1 VARVSLLR
9 RLQVGFALGA
19 LGLAA
24 LMALFMD
31 HALHRSLAA
40 EDALVLETR
49 VREIAL
55 NLPGEDDTRRPSNPR
70 PEQVSW
76 VWLGDGGERRQSPDF
91 PAMALEG
98 LSHGQPVEREIGGRR
113 FLVKSVAGSGGRL
126 VLALDRTHEEAL
138 VEGFRRTLLLAVAG
152 SAVLAAL
159 LGRFLAARGLA
170 PLHALAE
177 EAGALRPAHLERRLD
192 ATLYPLELGEVVD
205 RLNGALGR
213 MEEAFDRLS
222 GLAGELAH
230 ELRTPIQTLRAEAEA
245 LVRSGE
251 GPPEA
256 LGSILEECD
265 RLAAQ
270 VEQMLFLARAED
282 PGAELRR
289 APVAVGELL
298 EEVRAY
304 FEGSAEE
311 AGLVLAVRCPEG
323 LVLQADAGLL
333 RRALHNLTANALRHT
348 PSGGSVTLGGRSEA
362 GLIVLVVSDTGPG
375 VPEALRPVLGQRWA
389 KGKGSRGLG
398 LGLAIVRS
406 IARLHGGELA
416 IESSESGGTM
426 ARLELPTADQEI
438 NNS

>member
-1 VARVSLLR
+1 
-9 RLQVGFALGA
+9 
-19 LGLAA
+19 
-24 LMALFMD
+24 MALFMD
-31 HALHRSLAA
+31 RALHRSLEA
-40 EDALVLETR
+40 EDAMVLETR
-49 VREIAL
+49 FRDFGPHQFRQPGPREL
-55 NLPGEDDTRRPSNPR
+55 TGPR
-70 PEQVSW
+70 PEQVAW
-76 VWLGDGGERRQSPDF
+76 AWLGLDGAARQSPDF
-91 PAMALEG
+91 PPLAAAELP
-98 LSHGQPVEREIGGRR
+98 LDRAVEWNAGGRH
-113 FLVKSVAGSGGRL
+113 LLIKAVAKPGGRL

-138 VEGFRRTLLLAVAG
+138 VADFRRTLLIAVAS

-159 LGRFLAARGLA
+159 LGRYLAARGLA

-177 EAGALRPAHLERRLD
+177 EAGALRPGSLERRLD
-192 ATLYPLELGEVVD
+192 GARYPVELGEVVE
-205 RLNGALGR
+205 RLNGALER

-245 LVRSGE
+245 LVRSGQ

-282 PGAELRR
+282 PGAELQRV
-289 APVAVGELL
+289 PIGVAALL
-298 EEVRAY
+298 EEVRAF

-311 AGLVLAVRCPEG
+311 AGISLVAGCPEG
-323 LVLQADAGLL
+323 LVLQGDVGLL
-333 RRALHNLTANALRHT
+333 RRALHNLTSNALRHA
-348 PSGGSVTLGGRSEA
+348 PAGGTVRLGAQVSEGRVALE
-362 GLIVLVVSDTGPG
+362 VSDTGPG
-375 VPEALRPVLGQRWA
+375 IPPGLRSVLGQRWA

-416 IESSESGGTM
+416 LESSEPGGTL
-426 ARLELPTADQEI
+426 ARLEFPWIDPKI
-438 NNS
+438 NKS

>member
-1 VARVSLLR
+1 
-9 RLQVGFALGA
+9 
-19 LGLAA
+19 
-24 LMALFMD
+24 MALFMD
-31 HALHRSLAA
+31 HALHRSLEA

-49 VREIAL
+49 VREVTA
-55 NLPGEDDTRRPSNPR
+55 NLSREAEAPRLGGPR
-70 PEQVSW
+70 PEQVAW
-76 VWLGDGGERRQSPDF
+76 AWFGEGGGRRQSHDF
-91 PAMALEG
+91 PATGIEG
-98 LSHGQPVEREIGGRR
+98 LAPGQAMERGIGGRR
-113 FLVKSVAGSGGRL
+113 FLVKAVAVPGGRL

-138 VEGFRRTLLLAVAG
+138 VAGFRRTLLLAVAR

-177 EAGALRPAHLERRLD
+177 EAGALRPASLERRLD
-192 ATLYPLELGEVVD
+192 ASRYPVELGEVVD
-205 RLNGALGR
+205 RLNGALER

-256 LGSILEECD
+256 LGSMLEECD

-282 PGAELRR
+282 PGAVLSRG
-289 APVAVGELL
+289 PVGVAELL
-298 EEVRAY
+298 EEVRAF

-311 AGLVLAVRCPEG
+311 AGIALTVDDPGAL
-323 LVLQADAGLL
+323 LLQADAGLL
-333 RRALHNLTANALRHT
+333 RRALHNLVANALRHT
-348 PSGGSVTLGGRSEA
+348 PAGGSVGLAAREAGGR
-362 GLIVLVVSDTGPG
+362 VSLEVTDTGPG
-375 VPEALRPVLGQRWA
+375 IAEALRPVLGQRWA
-389 KGKGSRGLG
+389 KGRGSRGLG

-406 IARLHGGELA
+406 IARLHGGELVVEPA
-416 IESSESGGTM
+416 ASGGTV
-426 ARLELPTADQEI
+426 ARLELSVTAE
-438 NNS
+438 N